1 MQAEKYRRY
10 WREEKLLWYSLACL
24 FLAVFPLKK
33 KKIMLMHEFL
43 TLQLYDY
50 VYGFFVVQIYC

>member
-1 MQAEKYRRY
+1 MIQP
-10 WREEKLLWYSLACL
+10 CL
-24 FLAVFPLKK
+24 FIFSCISPQK

-50 VYGFFVVQIYC
+50 VYGFFVVVQIYC